1 MAIQKEDKKTMLLPG
16 IKKKPGRP
24 ATGKTVSDRDRK
36 RAQKARDEATVIES
50 PSGAWSLR
58 VCLRVLAANDKNPLS
73 AYKMK
78 AIRRV
83 MELNGFEV

>member
-1 MAIQKEDKKTMLLPG
+1 MVIQKDDKKTMPLPG
-16 IKKKPGRP
+16 VKKKPGRP

-36 RAQKARDEATVIES
+36 RAQKARDETTVLES
-50 PSGAWSLR
+50 PPTAWSLR
-58 VCLRVLAANDKNPLS
+58 VCLRVLAANDESPLS

-83 MELNGFEV
+83 MELNGLEF